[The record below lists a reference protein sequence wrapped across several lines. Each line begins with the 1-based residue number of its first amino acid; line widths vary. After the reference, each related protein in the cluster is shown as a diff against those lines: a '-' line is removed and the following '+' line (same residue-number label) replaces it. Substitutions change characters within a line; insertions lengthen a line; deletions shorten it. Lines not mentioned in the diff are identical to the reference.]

1 LTSVE
6 IISDELI
13 NWHLFSESV
22 DVAAQKFPPSKKI
35 PGPNTALSIPQN
47 AKNLSIV
54 KAMLAA
60 IDPDPYPTG
69 NRPRWRSCIWALA
82 SLSWGTV
89 GCALAKKWSK
99 SGDLYDETDFY
110 GVWNKF
116 EEGRGTS
123 VDNLVQYARSNGYA
137 GELFGAPQRGLI
149 AIPASQIEP
158 QPINWLLQDS
168 IPLGAM
174 VVVAGQPGMGKSQIA
189 LKLAAVATT
198 GVGLPNGANFSDI
211 GSVIVLANEDDAART
226 IRPRL
231 DAVGADIEK
240 VHIIQGVARNHDG
253 LDYFRLD
260 QDIQHLNALVAKL
273 ADVRLIIIDPPSA
286 YLGAKID
293 AYKDSDVR
301 RVLAPLGTLAQNT
314 GALVLLV
321 VHLNKRTD
329 GNAQQRIT
337 GSTAWLA
344 APRAA
349 FLAAEDAKTKNRY
362 LLPVKN
368 NLGNDKTG
376 WQYEIREKLLP
387 YTNLSIKAP
396 HIEWLGES
404 LLSASDI
411 LDKKPTKPVSV
422 VDEAKEFLK
431 IELSAGSLMT
441 NDIKAR
447 ASQAGHS
454 WASVKRAKS
463 ELPVRSI
470 TTGTSW
476 QWELQQ

>member
-1 LTSVE
+1 
-6 IISDELI
+6 
-13 NWHLFSESV
+13 
-22 DVAAQKFPPSKKI
+22 
-35 PGPNTALSIPQN
+35 
-47 AKNLSIV
+47 
-54 KAMLAA
+54 
-60 IDPDPYPTG
+60 
-69 NRPRWRSCIWALA
+69 
-82 SLSWGTV
+82 
-89 GCALAKKWSK
+89 
-99 SGDLYDETDFY
+99 
-110 GVWNKF
+110 
-116 EEGRGTS
+116 
-123 VDNLVQYARSNGYA
+123 
-137 GELFGAPQRGLI
+137 
-149 AIPASQIEP
+149 
-158 QPINWLLQDS
+158 
-168 IPLGAM
+168 
-174 VVVAGQPGMGKSQIA
+174 

-396 HIEWLGES
+396 YIEWLGES

-411 LDKKPTKPVSV
+411 LDKKATKPVSV
-422 VDEAKEFLK
+422 VDEAKEFLE

-470 TTGTSW
+470 KTGTSW